1 MMYEGLKHA
10 HLTLIGL
17 SVGLFVL
24 RFVWSMIDSGLMQ
37 RRWVKIVP
45 HVLDTLL
52 LLSGVAL
59 IMVTGWM
66 PLRDAWLTEKLL
78 ALVAYIFLGV
88 LTFKL
93 PRGKLFKVFAFL
105 GALGWVYYMAVLAV
119 TKSPILLS

>member
-1 MMYEGLKHA
+1 MMYEGLKHT

-24 RFVWSMIDSGLMQ
+24 RFIWSMMGSGLMQ
-37 RRWVKIVP
+37 RKWVKIVP

-52 LLSGVAL
+52 LLSGIAL
-59 IMVTGWM
+59 IMVAGWM

-78 ALVAYIFLGV
+78 AMVAYIFLGV

-93 PRGKLFKVFAFL
+93 QRGRVFKVVAFL

-119 TKSPILLS
+119 TKSPMLLS